1 MTVRQAMA
9 DFTRAKRA
17 MAFRL
22 LVYGSA
28 PWGDAYSALGA
39 LRMALNEGWRD
50 YSAPARN
57 GTRNRRMRRH
67 ERETFSLL
75 PRLTH
80 PTRL

>member
-28 PWGDAYSALGA
+28 PWDDAYRALAA

-67 ERETFSLL
+67 EREKFSLL

-80 PTRL
+80 PARL